1 MVIVQDFL
9 ELGLNISWR
18 LLNIC
23 FSEHQMQAQEIIA
36 FAYDLLEKGED
47 SALVCDL
54 AGAYPNEEDR
64 ILALLEQLVEE
75 ENTQND
81 FEKKKLRVVLV
92 KKVLNVKNHDC
103 IQGLMDLSDLWGSLG
118 YPNDSPHIIQGRDNN
133 IEPVQYYTKENYDDL
148 FAKNLSWVEKE
159 LLYLTEN
166 Q

>member
-1 MVIVQDFL
+1 MVLVQDFL

-103 IQGLMDLSDLWGSLG
+103 IQGLVATFLLS
-118 YPNDSPHIIQGRDNN
+118 N
-133 IEPVQYYTKENYDDL
+133 IMHTLQ
-148 FAKNLSWVEKE
+148 
-159 LLYLTEN
+159 
-166 Q
+166 